1 MNTMKAGR
9 KRKLLFASLV
19 FAGLALVFYRPAHEQ
34 PAPAV
39 ERESELPP
47 TGDLPES
54 PAGETTKAEAET
66 EATAPPLR
74 VAAGVRGYRASP
86 AERADYSARLTT
98 EANLLLWSQALK
110 DRANTGD
117 ADAAASLSAL
127 YTYCAEVLAY
137 PFVPLKPVA
146 NRPPQQDP
154 NAAAKLRCAG
164 MGEPGQL
171 TAFNL
176 SSDAK
181 AWRRTAAHLGH
192 ALSVLAESGSARMR
206 GFGPISPT
214 ELQARMAAEEL
225 LREGDYAAL
234 VRSSPIF
241 ATLSGWRMRLAW
253 EISFCELSPPCERGR
268 RCDLCDPR
276 GREPRLAILSPREKR
291 MLAGQQLQILQ
302 AIQSGN
308 FAELWRKPT
317 APGTE
322 P

>member
-1 MNTMKAGR
+1 M
-9 KRKLLFASLV
+9 LFAPLV
-19 FAGLALVFYRPAHEQ
+19 FAGLALVFYRPAHETPTPAARTESQ
-34 PAPAV
+34 ASSSPKLPEAPA
-39 ERESELPP
+39 
-47 TGDLPES
+47 T
-54 PAGETTKAEAET
+54 ETTSAEAKAETQTPTPAFQ
-66 EATAPPLR
+66 
-74 VAAGVRGYRASP
+74 VAASVRGYRASP
-86 AERADYSARLTT
+86 AERADYSARLAT

-137 PFVPLKPVA
+137 PFIPLKPVA
-146 NRPPQQDP
+146 NRPPQPDP

-164 MGEPGQL
+164 MGEPGRL

-241 ATLSGWRMRLAW
+241 ATLSGWRMQLAW

-276 GREPRLAILSPREKR
+276 GREPRLATLSPREKR

-317 APGTE
+317 APGT
-322 P
+322 